1 MTESPSHCLRGIRK
15 KDFLVEDASAL
26 HGAAFEPDPRTSE
39 HRAGGAAE
47 TSINWEDD
55 ARVLTMTLRNQQ
67 LAAHGVARLPRTA
80 IEDANHLPNLATLS
94 ARSGERG
101 LLFHE
106 RAPLPD
112 NPHHGNIL
120 FARELP
126 KPLMRLL
133 AGYLAMHAEYIAP

>member
-1 MTESPSHCLRGIRK
+1 MTEAPSHCLRGIRK
-15 KDFLVEDASAL
+15 KDFLVEGASAL
-26 HGAAFEPDPRTSE
+26 HSGAFEPDPRTAE
-39 HRAGGAAE
+39 HRTDGAAE

-55 ARVLTMTLRNQQ
+55 ALVVRMTLRNQQ
-67 LAAHGVARLPRTA
+67 LAAHGVARLPRTV
-80 IEDANHLPNLATLS
+80 IEAANHLPNLARLS
-94 ARSGERG
+94 ARSSEPR

-133 AGYLAMHAEYIAP
+133 AGYLAMHAEYISP